1 MSPMKV
7 LGIDFTS
14 APKGNKY
21 ITCLTCTLED
31 GVLSASAGDLQEL
44 RVDGFESTLLQPGP
58 WIAGIDFPFGQSR
71 TFIQNIG
78 WPATWAGYVE
88 RARRLGKAGFCE
100 ALTVYSNG
108 RPEGSK
114 EHQRA
119 TDKVARALSPQKL
132 YGIPVG
138 KMFFEGAPRLIDANV
153 TIPGLWVGDPHR
165 IVVEAYPAVLAR
177 KFVGKASYKNEEKR
191 KQTEGHRVI
200 RQTLLQRIVEKPLA
214 DYGLR
219 VAVDRSLA
227 DDPSGDQLDA
237 LLCAIQAAWAWT
249 QRGNGYGAPLNIDTL
264 EGWIAD
270 PACNGSICEGT

>member
-1 MSPMKV
+1 MGAMKV

-14 APKGNKY
+14 APQGNKY

-31 GVLSASAGDLQEL
+31 DVLSASASDLREL
-44 RVDGFESTLLQPGP
+44 RLDGFESILVQTGP

-78 WPATWAGYVE
+78 WPTTWGGYVE
-88 RARRLGKAGFCE
+88 YARRLGKDGFCE

-108 RPEGSK
+108 RPMGSK
-114 EHQRA
+114 EHKRA
-119 TDKVARALSPQKL
+119 TDKLARALSPQKL
-132 YGIPVG
+132 HYTPVG
-138 KMFFEGAPRLIDANV
+138 KMFFQGAHRLIDADV
-153 TIPGLWVGDPHR
+153 TIPGLRTGDPLR

-177 KFVGKASYKNEEKR
+177 KFVGKASYKSDEKR
-191 KQTEGHRVI
+191 KQTEAHRVI
-200 RQTLLQRIVEKPLA
+200 RQTLLQRIVGKPLA
-214 DYGLR
+214 DYGIR
-219 VAVDRSLA
+219 VVADSSLA

-249 QRGNGYGAPLNIDTL
+249 QRGNRFGVPLNIDTL

-270 PACNGSICEGT
+270 PACSGSICEGT